1 VTLKRIQINSGVNRE
16 NTRYFNE
23 NRWYSCDKIRFRQG
37 TPEKI
42 GGWQRVSSTS
52 YLGTCRSLWQWATNG
67 GVPYI
72 GVGTHQKYY
81 VYYGGTYYDITPV
94 VSTTAAGAITF
105 SAVTVSPFSTT
116 ITVNHTGHG
125 ATVGTSVTYSGVSAS
140 GLGGAITQAVLQ
152 SEFQITS
159 VIDVNSYTITSPVSS
174 NASDTGNGGASVVG
188 AYQVNAGN
196 DIETPVAAAWGT
208 GGWGLGAWGVGSGG
222 ITPIRIWNHQNFGED
237 LIYGPKG
244 GPMYY
249 WDTSAGFTTR
259 GVALSSMPGATDV
272 PTAQNLFIVS
282 DASRFVLAFGCNDYG
297 STELDPMLIRWTAQE
312 SAVNWTPS
320 ATNQAGSLRLSHGSK
335 IEAIQQV
342 RQEILV
348 FTDTT
353 LYGLQYLG
361 AGNGVWGSQLL
372 TDNISIISDRSVVT
386 ASGVTYWM
394 GEDKF
399 YVFDGRTNSLECD
412 LREYVFRDININQY
426 QQVFSGTNEQF
437 NEVWWF
443 YPSLNST
450 VVDRYVIYNYLEKA
464 WYYGTLG
471 RTAWIDVGLFSN
483 YPIAATYVNNL
494 VQHEVGCDDNSTAV
508 TQPINS
514 YITSSEFD
522 LDDGDRFGFVWRVL
536 PDLTFR
542 GSTVENPSILMTLLA
557 LQNSGSGYDPAT
569 FGGSDS
575 GTVTRTATVPIEKF
589 TGQVNVRVRGRQM
602 SIKLESSAIGVQ
614 WQMGAFRIDIRPDG
628 RK

>member
-1 VTLKRIQINSGVNRE
+1 MPLKKLKLNTGVSRE

-159 VIDVNSYTITSPVSS
+159 VIDVNSYTITSPVLS
-174 NASDTGNGGASVVG
+174 NASDTGNGGAAVVG

-297 STELDPMLIRWTAQE
+297 ATELDPMLIRWTAQE

-372 TDNISIISDRSVVT
+372 TDNISIISDRAVVT

-399 YVFDGRTNSLECD
+399 YVFDGRTNSLDCD

-450 VVDRYVIYNYLEKA
+450 VVDRYVIYNYVEKA

-557 LQNSGSGYDPAT
+557 LQNSGSGYDPVT

-602 SIKLESSAIGVQ
+602 SIKLESSDIGVQ